1 MSQSKVN
8 AKLYKSKKVDLKTR
22 KVNLNK
28 LNEIEEALSTSGI
41 VNYVLEEDGLDEAI
55 DKIRNADSFIDHQ
68 FHQDYMYADELLT
81 ELETTMDELGLPYPS
96 ELVEYRKQYI
106 EQKFA
111 VNELIELMD
120 FVKNN
125 IGGQSKY

>member
-1 MSQSKVN
+1 MSIAKVN

-22 KVNLNK
+22 KVSLNK

-41 VNYVLEEDGLDEAI
+41 VYYVLEEDGLDEAI
-55 DKIRNADSFIDHQ
+55 DTIRNADSFIDHQ
-68 FHQDYMYADELLT
+68 FRQDYNYADELLT

-96 ELVEYRKQYI
+96 ELVEYRQQYT
-106 EQKFA
+106 EQA
-111 VNELIELMD
+111 TAINELIDTID